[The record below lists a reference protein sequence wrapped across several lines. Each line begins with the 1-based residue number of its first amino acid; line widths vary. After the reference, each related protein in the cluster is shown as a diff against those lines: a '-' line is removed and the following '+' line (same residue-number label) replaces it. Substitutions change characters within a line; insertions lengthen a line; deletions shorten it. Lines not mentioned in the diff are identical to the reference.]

1 MSVDYDYLQQ
11 QQQALLEIIS
21 DLEEGDNKNKLRD
34 LGHWVETIWLEQ
46 DGANLNPI
54 DEFNSVAN
62 GAYIDNKIK
71 ETEA

>member
-21 DLEEGDNKNKLRD
+21 DLEEGDNKTKLRN
-34 LGHWVETIWLEQ
+34 LGYWVKTIWLEK
-46 DGANLNPI
+46 DTANLNPI

-62 GAYIDNKIK
+62 GAYIDNKI
-71 ETEA
+71 EAES